1 MKYLILVLFL
11 MGGISLNAQ
20 TVFEDYGGN
29 PAVTHLN
36 ISPQMFQMLSKFK
49 INTEDADTQDLINM
63 IQSLKQF
70 RVMTTQ
76 EMQIAQVME
85 TWMQKELQRTELT
98 SILNMTEQGVN
109 VQFAAVYG
117 EGEAEVQRLVMFV
130 KGLQE
135 FIDKQDN
142 INLDTNTKF
151 DYVLLEI
158 KGDIDLNQVGA
169 LTKLIAVPGGEYLES
184 LQN

>member
-36 ISPQMFQMLSKFK
+36 ISPQMFQMLSK
-49 INTEDADTQDLINM
+49 
-63 IQSLKQF
+63 S
-70 RVMTTQ
+70 TQ
-76 EMQIAQVME
+76 EVQIAQVME

>member
-1 MKYLILVLFL
+1 
-11 MGGISLNAQ
+11 
-20 TVFEDYGGN
+20 
-29 PAVTHLN
+29 
-36 ISPQMFQMLSKFK
+36 
-49 INTEDADTQDLINM
+49 
-63 IQSLKQF
+63 
-70 RVMTTQ
+70 
-76 EMQIAQVME
+76 
-85 TWMQKELQRTELT
+85 
-98 SILNMTEQGVN
+98 MTEQGVN

-135 FIDKQDN
+135 FIDNQDN

-158 KGDIDLNQVGA
+158 KGNIDLNQVGA